1 MGKSGYEFSD
11 QKRDCI
17 WFLRNLFVLRSIVI
31 VLLAVTVPI
40 PLLIEGSVEFK
51 CAYVVILMAILWL
64 TEALPIPVTALMPIF
79 LFPMLGVLTGR
90 TVCSKYL
97 NDTTVL
103 LLGGLIVA
111 VAVEEVNLHKRIA
124 LGVIKMIGA
133 QPNMLMLGM
142 MLPTWFLSMWISN
155 TAAASMMLPI
165 ILAINEQVTKMEH
178 NELKTGDGTFYM
190 PNITNTNGDVD
201 MKNEDIKKEITS
213 ETEIS
218 IDENITNKVPSKPK
232 ASRMSKGFALC
243 VCYAASIGGIST
255 LTGTPP
261 NLVLQGQANQ
271 LYAEKSGG
279 TVDSGISFA
288 KWLGF
293 ALPFS
298 IVILIL
304 SWIWLQIVFLGLRV
318 FKKGDPVKKQAIK
331 LIINREYKNLGKISF
346 GEIVV
351 FLLFICLAFLWVF
364 RDIPG
369 VGGWGRGFPQDK
381 TGNTF
386 VRDSSAV
393 IFIAVL
399 LFIIPIKPP
408 NVFCWNQL
416 TEDGKY
422 EKPKYIPIL
431 NWQTTAMKVPWGV
444 VLLLGGG
451 FAMAHAST
459 ESGLSKWVGHKM
471 EVFSDFEPWVLNFVL
486 SCIASG
492 ATEVTSNSATATL
505 VMPIVAN
512 LAIAI
517 GSHPLYLMISATI
530 SCSFAFMLPVATPPN
545 AMALTGIVMN
555 ILALL
560 GLALA
565 MNTWASPIFG
575 LDSIPGFFKLNATAT
590 TVASV

>member
-1 MGKSGYEFSD
+1 MEMTGYEFSD
-11 QKRDCI
+11 EKRDCK

-31 VLLAVTVPI
+31 VLVAVTVPI

-51 CAYVVILMAILWL
+51 CAYVVIVMAILWL

-79 LFPMLGVLTGR
+79 LFPMLG
-90 TVCSKYL
+90 
-97 NDTTVL
+97 DTTIL

-133 QPNMLMLGM
+133 QPN
-142 MLPTWFLSMWISN
+142 I
-155 TAAASMMLPI
+155 
-165 ILAINEQVTKMEH
+165 E
-178 NELKTGDGTFYM
+178 
-190 PNITNTNGDVD
+190 
-201 MKNEDIKKEITS
+201 
-213 ETEIS
+213 
-218 IDENITNKVPSKPK
+218 PSKPK
-232 ASRMSKGFALC
+232 VSRMSKGFALC
-243 VCYAASIGGIST
+243 VCYAANIGGIST

-288 KWLGF
+288 KWMGF
-293 ALPFS
+293 ALPMS

-304 SWIWLQIVFLGLRV
+304 SWIWLQIVFLGLSN
-318 FKKGDPVKKQAIK
+318 A
-331 LIINREYKNLGKISF
+331 
-346 GEIVV
+346 
-351 FLLFICLAFLWVF
+351 FI
-364 RDIPG
+364 
-369 VGGWGRGFPQDK
+369 
-381 TGNTF
+381 
-386 VRDSSAV
+386 RDSSAA

-399 LFIIPIKPP
+399 LFILPIKPP
-408 NVFCWNQL
+408 NVFCWNKL

-422 EKPKYIPIL
+422 EKPKYTPIL

-471 EVFSDFEPWVLNFVL
+471 EVFSDFEPWVMNFVL
-486 SCIASG
+486 SCIAAG

-505 VMPIVAN
+505 LMPIMAN

-545 AMALTGIVMN
+545 AIALTGIMMN
-555 ILALL
+555 IIALL

-575 LDSIPGFFKLNATAT
+575 LDSIPEFFKLNATAT
-590 TVASV
+590 TIASI